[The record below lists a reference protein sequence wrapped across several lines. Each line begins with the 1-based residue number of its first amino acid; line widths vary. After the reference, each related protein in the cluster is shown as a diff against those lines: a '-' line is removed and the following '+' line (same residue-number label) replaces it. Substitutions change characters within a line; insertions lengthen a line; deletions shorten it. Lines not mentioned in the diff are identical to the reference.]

1 MARSTCSGPRLF
13 FCHLERRGIAP
24 QSKHLDATETF
35 TRAKPRSSQPAKD
48 EIYCSPSPAVAADC
62 RRRRLTSGLSV
73 WNGMSC
79 GFRRESARNR
89 RNSSIPLRC
98 TRDDRTMPD
107 SRCSIHNYS
116 VSVTL
121 SGGRSPQSKGPD
133 FAEHSP
139 LRFAKGFLL
148 IRPSRSLNKLG
159 VTYIL

>member
-1 MARSTCSGPRLF
+1 MARSNNYRASKLF
-13 FCHLERRGIAP
+13 MINVRRGIAP

>member
-1 MARSTCSGPRLF
+1 MGPGPSARAPPF
-13 FCHLERRGIAP
+13 FWTRERGG
-24 QSKHLDATETF
+24 QSPPAAQRDATETF

>member
-1 MARSTCSGPRLF
+1 MARWNCSGPRHF
-13 FCHLERRGIAP
+13 FCHRGRRGLAP
-24 QSKHLDATETF
+24 QSDNHLATETF